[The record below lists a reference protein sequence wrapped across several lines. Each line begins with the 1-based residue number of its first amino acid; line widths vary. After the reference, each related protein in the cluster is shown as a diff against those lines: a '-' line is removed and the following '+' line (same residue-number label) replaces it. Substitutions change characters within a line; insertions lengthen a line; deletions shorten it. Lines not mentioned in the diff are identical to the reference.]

1 MKNFKN
7 KIQKALP
14 NERILNTIKIP
25 TPLYRVTTDL
35 NKFRSAV
42 DTAENIYTPNRFW
55 LLQLYQQTILD
66 AHVTACIQQRKNLIL
81 SQEFVVYNKDGSE
94 NEEKSKILKS
104 KWFLDFIGS
113 AFFSVIPRKDLITD
127 I

>member
-1 MKNFKN
+1 MKNLKN

-66 AHVTACIQQRKNLIL
+66 AHVSACIQQRKNLIL
-81 SQEFVVYNKDGSE
+81 SSEFNVYNKDESE
-94 NEEKSKILKS
+94 NE
-104 KWFLDFIGS
+104 
-113 AFFSVIPRKDLITD
+113 
-127 I
+127 